1 MALSERAAEQPE
13 EHSLGRRDTRPTDS
27 PLAGTL
33 AGEQELATSGDHHG
47 SDGIDS
53 WSHRLYD
60 PSHLQTR
67 WNRSSPSVERALTT
81 RRAPDLLEDQTP
93 ARAKGSQVRSLEAP
107 PGGGRFLPL
116 RCVCGPWREARSDRG
131 ASGARREVERSARRV
146 GKRR

>member
-13 EHSLGRRDTRPTDS
+13 EHSMGRRDTRPIDS

-53 WSHRLYD
+53 CPHRVYD

-67 WNRSSPSVERALTT
+67 RNRSSPGVERALAT

-93 ARAKGSQVRSLEAP
+93 ARPKGSKVRSLEAP
-107 PGGGRFLPL
+107 PGWGRLLPL
-116 RCVCGPWREARSDRG
+116 RRIRGPRREARFDRG
-131 ASGARREVERSARRV
+131 ASGARRQVESS
-146 GKRR
+146 